1 MRRLL
6 HLWVMTA
13 AVTASGLSVEAA
25 GSGQAETSA
34 GQSTS
39 RPAGTL
45 PRVVVEEF
53 DWGSVTTSA
62 QAAFGTHVDIGK
74 GIRALLTTRLHEGG
88 RIRLLDHPR
97 SGPLSGAAALPDAY
111 LTGDIVTF
119 GRDDRDRRVAL
130 GQFGLAGSLAGGL
143 LSRKEHKAVVTV
155 AYRLVDAATG
165 EVLSAGEASGEST
178 RTSRSGGG
186 LFGRRRGMAGGT
198 VDMTSQNFSETLI
211 GEAVIAAIDRMA
223 AMLTDAVSGLP
234 LSRG

>member
-6 HLWVMTA
+6 RWCVMTA
-13 AVTASGLSVEAA
+13 MVAGSGLTGQAA
-25 GSGQAETSA
+25 GAGQAETGA
-34 GQSTS
+34 PQSTS

-53 DWGSVTTSA
+53 GWGSVTTSV
-62 QAAFGTHVDIGK
+62 QAAFGSHVDVGK
-74 GIRALLTTRLHEGG
+74 GIRALVTTRLHDSG
-88 RIRLLDHPR
+88 RIRLLDPTR
-97 SGPLSGAAALPDAY
+97 NGPSPSAAAVPDVY

-119 GRDDRDRRVAL
+119 GRDDRHRRVAL

-143 LSRKEHKAVVTV
+143 LSRREHKAVVTV

-165 EVLSAGEASGEST
+165 EVLAAGEASGEST

-186 LFGRRRGMAGGT
+186 LFGRRRGVAGGT

-211 GEAVIAAIDRMA
+211 GEAVIAAVDQMA
-223 AMLTDAVSGLP
+223 AMLTDAVSSLAP
-234 LSRG
+234 SRG